1 MQIFS
6 KIYFKKY
13 PRMQMGASIIK
24 YSGIIVALIGLI
36 YAAYKMLSTEETS
49 SLVSPPP
56 VQTIRANTL
65 QVSQNQKY

>member
-1 MQIFS
+1 
-6 KIYFKKY
+6 
-13 PRMQMGASIIK
+13 MQMGASIIK

-36 YAAYKMLSTEETS
+36 YAAYKMLSTESTS

-65 QVSQNQKY
+65 QVSHNQKY